1 VIYDLLFVDLG
12 FDPMLKRLWS
22 VMQKEF
28 IQLFRD
34 RRTLLIM
41 LTLPVAQLVLFGYAV
56 ETQVDHLPTVVV
68 DYGRD
73 AQSWRFVDALVN
85 TGYFDV
91 YDYLTSEKEVI
102 EAIDSGRAS
111 AGVIVPVGFAAA
123 MERGETAQALVIVDG
138 SDPNVAQSALNAA
151 ATVGQDFSV
160 QVMTEKLNRHGLA
173 RTFTPPLDLRTR
185 LLYNPN
191 MKSINFM
198 LPGILGMILQ
208 QQSLLLTAF
217 AIVRE
222 REMGTIEQIL
232 VTPIRPWELTM
243 AKILPYVLLTIFNV
257 GTTLLVGLWWF
268 GVPFK
273 GDVVLFWALSFL
285 FLFTSLG
292 LGMLISTVSTT
303 QIQAQQLSFLIL
315 LPSLILS
322 GYIFPR
328 ESMPRVIHDIGYV
341 IPLTYYLQI
350 LRGIM
355 LKGIGVEYLWPQ
367 IIPLAVFG
375 AVVFVVSAFSFR
387 QTLD

>member
-1 VIYDLLFVDLG
+1 
-12 FDPMLKRLWS
+12 MLKRLWS

-68 DYGRD
+68 DHGRD

-91 YDYLTSEKEVI
+91 HDYLTSEKEVI
-102 EAIDSGRAS
+102 EAIDSGRARV
-111 AGVIVPVGFAAA
+111 GVIVPVGFAAA

-243 AKILPYVLLTIFNV
+243 AKILPYVLLTIFNM
-257 GTTLLVGLWWF
+257 GTTLLAGLWWF
-268 GVPFK
+268 DVPFR

-303 QIQAQQLSFLIL
+303 QIQAQQLSFLIM
-315 LPSLILS
+315 LPSMILS

-328 ESMPRVIHDIGYV
+328 ESMPRLIHDVGYV

-355 LKGIGVEYLWPQ
+355 LKGISVEYLWPQ

-375 AVVFVVSAFSFR
+375 VVVFIISAFSFR

>member
-1 VIYDLLFVDLG
+1 MV
-12 FDPMLKRLWS
+12 KRLWA
-22 VMQKEF
+22 VIQKEF
-28 IQLFRD
+28 VQLLRD
-34 RRTLLIM
+34 RRTLLIQ
-41 LTLPVAQLVLFGYAV
+41 LTLPVVQLVLFGYAV
-56 ETQVDHLPTVVV
+56 ETQVDHLPMVVV
-68 DYGRD
+68 DQSRD

-102 EAIDSGRAS
+102 RAIDGGQAR
-111 AGVIVPVGFAAA
+111 AGVIIPADFAAV
-123 MERGETAQALVIVDG
+123 MERGESAQALVVIDG

-151 ATVGQDFSV
+151 LTVGQDFSV
-160 QVMTEKLNRHGLA
+160 QVMVEKLNRYGLA
-173 RTFTPPLDLRTR
+173 RTFTPPLDVRTR

-191 MKSINFM
+191 MESIDFM

-208 QQSLLLTAF
+208 QQALLLTAF

-222 REMGTIEQIL
+222 REMGTIEQVL
-232 VTPIRPWELTM
+232 VTPIRPWELTLG
-243 AKILPYVLLTIFNV
+243 KILPYVLLTIVNM

-268 GVPFK
+268 GAPFR
-273 GDVVLFWALSFL
+273 GDVALFWALSFV

-292 LGMLISTVSTT
+292 LGMLISTVSTS
-303 QIQAQQLSFLIL
+303 QKQAQQMAFLVL

-328 ESMPRVIHDIGYV
+328 ESMPRVIHDVGYA
-341 IPLTYYLQI
+341 IPLTYYLKI

-355 LKGIGVEYLWPQ
+355 LKGVGAEYLWSE
-367 IIPLAVFG
+367 IAPLAIFG

-387 QTLD
+387 STLD

>member
-1 VIYDLLFVDLG
+1 MIR
-12 FDPMLKRLWS
+12 RLWA
-22 VMQKEF
+22 VIQKEF
-28 IQLFRD
+28 VQLLRD
-34 RRTLLIM
+34 RRTLLIQ
-41 LTLPVAQLVLFGYAV
+41 LTLPVVQLVLFGYAV

-68 DYGRD
+68 DQSRD

-91 YDYLTSEKEVI
+91 YDYLSGEKEVI
-102 EAIDSGRAS
+102 RAIDGGQAR
-111 AGVIVPVGFAAA
+111 AGVIIPADFAAA
-123 MERGETAQALVIVDG
+123 MERGESAQALVVIDG

-151 ATVGQDFSV
+151 LTVGQDFSV
-160 QVMTEKLNRHGLA
+160 QVMVEKLNRHGLA
-173 RTFTPPLDLRTR
+173 RTFTPPLDVRTR

-191 MKSINFM
+191 MESIDFM

-208 QQSLLLTAF
+208 QQALLLTAF

-222 REMGTIEQIL
+222 REMGTIEQVL
-232 VTPIRPWELTM
+232 VTPIRPWELTLG
-243 AKILPYVLLTIFNV
+243 KILPYVLLTIVNM

-268 GVPFK
+268 GAPFR
-273 GDVVLFWALSFL
+273 GDVSLFWTLSFV

-292 LGMLISTVSTT
+292 LGMLISTVSTS
-303 QIQAQQLSFLIL
+303 QKQAQQMAFLVL

-328 ESMPRVIHDIGYV
+328 ESMPRVIHDVGYA
-341 IPLTYYLQI
+341 IPLTFYLKI

-355 LKGIGVEYLWPQ
+355 LKGVGVEYLWPE
-367 IIPLAVFG
+367 IVPLAVFG

-387 QTLD
+387 STLD

>member
-1 VIYDLLFVDLG
+1 
-12 FDPMLKRLWS
+12 
-22 VMQKEF
+22 MQKEF

-91 YDYLTSEKEVI
+91 HDYLTSEKEVI

-243 AKILPYVLLTIFNV
+243 AKILPYVLLTIFNM
-257 GTTLLVGLWWF
+257 GTTLLAGLWWF
-268 GVPFK
+268 DVPFR

-303 QIQAQQLSFLIL
+303 QIQAQQLSFLIM
-315 LPSLILS
+315 LPSMILS

-328 ESMPRVIHDIGYV
+328 ESMPRLIHDVGYV

-375 AVVFVVSAFSFR
+375 VVVFIISAFSFR

>member
-1 VIYDLLFVDLG
+1 MI
-12 FDPMLKRLWS
+12 KRLWS

-91 YDYLTSEKEVI
+91 HDYLTSEKEVI

-243 AKILPYVLLTIFNV
+243 AKILPYVLLTIFNM
-257 GTTLLVGLWWF
+257 GTTLLAGLWWF
-268 GVPFK
+268 DVPFR

-328 ESMPRVIHDIGYV
+328 ESMPRVIHDVGYV

-355 LKGIGVEYLWPQ
+355 LKGISVEYLWPQ

-375 AVVFVVSAFSFR
+375 VVVFIISAFSFR

>member
-1 VIYDLLFVDLG
+1 
-12 FDPMLKRLWS
+12 MLKRLWS
-22 VMQKEF
+22 VIQKEF
-28 IQLFRD
+28 VQVLRD
-34 RRTLLIM
+34 RRTLMIM
-41 LTLPVAQLVLFGYAV
+41 LLLPVAQLVLFGYAV

-68 DYGRD
+68 DDSRD

-91 YDYLTSEKEVI
+91 HDYLTSEKEVI
-102 EAIDSGRAS
+102 QAIDSGRAS
-111 AGVIVPVGFAAA
+111 AGVIIPADFAAA
-123 MERGETAQALVIVDG
+123 MERGQSAQALVIVDG
-138 SDPNVAQSALNAA
+138 SDPNVAQSAMNAA
-151 ATVGQDFSV
+151 TTVGQHYSV
-160 QVMTEKLNRHGLA
+160 EVMTEKLNRHGLA

-208 QQSLLLTAF
+208 QQALLLTAF

-232 VTPIRPWELTM
+232 VTPIRPWELTLG
-243 AKILPYVLLTIFNV
+243 KILPYVLLTVVNM
-257 GTTLLVGLWWF
+257 GTTLLVGLRWF

-273 GDVVLFWALSFL
+273 GDVALFWTLSFV

-303 QIQAQQLSFLIL
+303 QTQAQQLSFLIL

-328 ESMPRVIHDIGYV
+328 ESMPRVIHDVGYA
-341 IPLTYYLQI
+341 IPLTYYLKI

-355 LKGIGVEYLWPQ
+355 LKGVGVEYLWPQ
-367 IIPLAVFG
+367 IIPLAIFG
-375 AVVFVVSAFSFR
+375 TVVFTISALSFR

>member
-1 VIYDLLFVDLG
+1 MF
-12 FDPMLKRLWS
+12 KRLWS

-91 YDYLTSEKEVI
+91 HDYLTSEKEVI

-111 AGVIVPVGFAAA
+111 AGVIVPVNFAAA

-243 AKILPYVLLTIFNV
+243 AKILPYVLLTIFNM
-257 GTTLLVGLWWF
+257 GTTLLAGLWWF
-268 GVPFK
+268 DVPFR

-285 FLFTSLG
+285 I
-292 LGMLISTVSTT
+292 M
-303 QIQAQQLSFLIL
+303 
-315 LPSLILS
+315 LPSMILS

-328 ESMPRVIHDIGYV
+328 ESMPRLIHDVGYV

-355 LKGIGVEYLWPQ
+355 LKGISVEYLWPQ

-375 AVVFVVSAFSFR
+375 VVVFVVSAFSFR

>member
-1 VIYDLLFVDLG
+1 
-12 FDPMLKRLWS
+12 MLKRLWS

-28 IQLFRD
+28 IQVLRD

-41 LTLPVAQLVLFGYAV
+41 LITPVLQLVLFGYAV

-68 DYGRD
+68 DYSRD
-73 AQSWRFVDALVN
+73 VQSWRFVDALVN

-91 YDYLTSEKEVI
+91 HGYLTSEKEVI

-111 AGVIVPVGFAAA
+111 AGVIIPAGFAAA
-123 MERGETAQALVIVDG
+123 MERGESAQALVIVDG

-151 ATVGQDFSV
+151 TTVGQEYSV

-173 RTFTPPLDLRTR
+173 RIFTPPLDLRMR

-208 QQSLLLTAF
+208 QQALLLTAF

-222 REMGTIEQIL
+222 RERGTIEQIL
-232 VTPIRPWELTM
+232 VTPIRPWELTLG
-243 AKILPYVLLTIFNV
+243 KILPYILLTIVNM
-257 GTTLLVGLWWF
+257 GTTLVVGLWWF

-273 GDVVLFWALSFL
+273 GDVALFWALSFV

-292 LGMLISTVSTT
+292 MGMLISTVSTT
-303 QIQAQQLSFLIL
+303 QSQAQQLSFLIL

-328 ESMPRVIHDIGYV
+328 ESMPRLIHDVGYA
-341 IPLTYYLQI
+341 IPLTYYLKI

-355 LKGIGVEYLWPQ
+355 LKGISVEYLWPQ
-367 IIPLAVFG
+367 IIPLAIFG
-375 AVVFVVSAFSFR
+375 TVVFVISAFSFR
-387 QTLD
+387 STLD

>member
-1 VIYDLLFVDLG
+1 
-12 FDPMLKRLWS
+12 MLKRLWS

-91 YDYLTSEKEVI
+91 HDYLTSEKEVI

-243 AKILPYVLLTIFNV
+243 AKILPYVLLTIFNM
-257 GTTLLVGLWWF
+257 GTTLLAGLWWF
-268 GVPFK
+268 DVPFK

-303 QIQAQQLSFLIL
+303 QIQAQQLSFLIM
-315 LPSLILS
+315 LPSMILS

-328 ESMPRVIHDIGYV
+328 ESMPRLIHDVGYV

-375 AVVFVVSAFSFR
+375 VVVFIISAFSFR

>member
-1 VIYDLLFVDLG
+1 MI
-12 FDPMLKRLWS
+12 KRLWS
-22 VMQKEF
+22 VIQKEF
-28 IQLFRD
+28 VQVLRD

-41 LTLPVAQLVLFGYAV
+41 LILPVAQLVLFGYAV

-68 DYGRD
+68 DHSRD

-91 YDYLTSEKEVI
+91 HDYLTSEKEVI
-102 EAIDSGRAS
+102 QAIDSGRAS
-111 AGVIVPVGFAAA
+111 AGVIIPADFAAT
-123 MERGETAQALVIVDG
+123 MERGESAQALVIIDG

-151 ATVGQDFSV
+151 TTVGQDFSV
-160 QVMTEKLNRHGLA
+160 QVMTEQLNRHGLA

-191 MKSINFM
+191 MRSIDFM

-208 QQSLLLTAF
+208 QQALLLTAF

-232 VTPIRPWELTM
+232 VTPIRPWELM
-243 AKILPYVLLTIFNV
+243 MGKILPYVLLTVVNV

-268 GVPFK
+268 GVPFR
-273 GDVVLFWALSFL
+273 GDVALFWVLSFV

-292 LGMLISTVSTT
+292 LGMLISTVSTS
-303 QIQAQQLSFLIL
+303 QKQAQQLSFLIL

-328 ESMPRVIHDIGYV
+328 ESMPRVIHDVGYA
-341 IPLTYYLQI
+341 IPLTYYLKI

-367 IIPLAVFG
+367 VIPLAIFGVVVFG
-375 AVVFVVSAFSFR
+375 ISAFSFR
-387 QTLD
+387 STLD